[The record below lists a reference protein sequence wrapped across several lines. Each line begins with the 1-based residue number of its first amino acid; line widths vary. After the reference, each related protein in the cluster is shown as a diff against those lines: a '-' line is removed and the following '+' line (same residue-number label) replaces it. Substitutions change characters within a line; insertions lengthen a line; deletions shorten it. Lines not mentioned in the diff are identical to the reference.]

1 MKTTVICPGS
11 FDPVTMGHIDII
23 KRASK
28 MFTHV
33 IVAVLV
39 NPAKERPSFS
49 IEERIAL
56 LQEATRHIEHVEIVS
71 FDGLLAEYAKE
82 KNATAIVKGLRAV
95 SDFEYEFQMSLTNKK
110 LNPNLETIF
119 LTAEAEY
126 MYLSSSMVKQ
136 VASFGG
142 DIRGFVPDCVLD
154 KIVERLSKKNKEI
167 TNT

>member
-1 MKTTVICPGS
+1 MRTTVICPGS

-28 MFTHV
+28 MFDHV

-39 NPAKERPSFS
+39 NPAKESPSFS

-56 LQEATRHIEHVEIVS
+56 LKEATQHIAHVEIVS
-71 FDGLLAEYAKE
+71 FNGLLAEYAME
-82 KNATAIVKGLRAV
+82 RNATAIVKGLRAV

-142 DIRGFVPDCVLD
+142 DIKGFVPDCVLD
-154 KIVERLSKKNKEI
+154 KIVERLSKGNKEI
-167 TNT
+167 INT